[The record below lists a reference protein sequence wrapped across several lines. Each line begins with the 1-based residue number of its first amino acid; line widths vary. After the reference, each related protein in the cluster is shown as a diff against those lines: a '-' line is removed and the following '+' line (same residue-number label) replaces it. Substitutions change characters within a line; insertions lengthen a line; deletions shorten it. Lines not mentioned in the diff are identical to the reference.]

1 MISWCIVLRIYRA
14 LTIAGSDSGGGAG
27 IQADLK
33 TFSAFQVYGMT
44 VITALTAQNTMEVRG
59 VYPIPPEFVK
69 MQMEAVIEDIGVDA
83 AKTGMLYDEG
93 IINVVCEEV
102 IKNRI
107 PLIVDPVMIAKSRA
121 KLLRDEAIKALKE
134 KLIPIAKVVTPNI
147 PEAEVLTGY
156 KIEDHNTM
164 RKAAIDIQS
173 TGVEAVVI
181 KGGHL
186 AGSEVVDI
194 LYYNGG
200 FHEYRKRRIE
210 SRCTHGTGCVFSAAM
225 TALIARGFGI
235 VEAFKIASEFM
246 GKAISEGVMVGKGHG
261 PVNPMAKLY
270 EDANRYNVWRN
281 VMKVVEAIEGDER
294 ISQLIPEVRM
304 NIGEAIPN
312 AKSFEDVCAVD
323 GRITVVNEKPRAAGQ
338 VKFGASRHIAN
349 IILSTMSFNEEVRA
363 AANIKYNDEILEACR
378 KAGFKIAEFSRREE
392 PEEIKSV
399 EGGTLKWGVKRAIES
414 LGEIPDIIYDRGDIG
429 KEAMIRII
437 GRNAEEVFNKIM
449 KIIEAKN
456 KG

>member
-1 MISWCIVLRIYRA
+1 MIIWCVELKIYRA

-69 MQMEAVIEDIGVDA
+69 TQIEAVIEDIGVDA
-83 AKTGMLYDEG
+83 AKTGMLYDED
-93 IINVVCEEV
+93 IINVVYEEIAKRRV
-102 IKNRI
+102 

-121 KLLRDEAIKALKE
+121 KLLKDEAIKALKE
-134 KLIPIAKVVTPNI
+134 KLIPISKVVTPNI

-156 KIEDHNTM
+156 NIVDIDGMK
-164 RKAAIDIQS
+164 RAAIDIQS

-186 AGSEVVDI
+186 TGNEVVDI
-194 LYYNGG
+194 LYYDGE

-210 SRCTHGTGCVFSAAM
+210 SKCTHGTGCVFSAAM
-225 TALIARGFGI
+225 TALIAKGI
-235 VEAFKIASEFM
+235 GIIEAFKIASEFM
-246 GKAISEGVMVGKGHG
+246 DKAISDGIRVGRGHG
-261 PVNPMAKLY
+261 PVNPMAKIY
-270 EDANRYNVWRN
+270 EEANRYNTWRN
-281 VMKVVEAIEGDER
+281 VMKVVEAIEEDKR
-294 ISQLIPEVRM
+294 IAQLIPEVRM

-312 AKSFEDVCAVD
+312 AKSFKDICAVD
-323 GRITVVNEKPRAAGQ
+323 GRITIVNGKPRAAGQ
-338 VKFGASRHIAN
+338 VKFGASKHIAN
-349 IILSTMSFNEEVRA
+349 IILSAMSFNEEVRA
-363 AANIKYNDEILEACR
+363 AANIKYSDEILEACR
-378 KAGFKIAEFSRREE
+378 IAGLKIAEFSRKEE

-399 EGGTLKWGVKRAIES
+399 EGGTLKWGVRKAITS
-414 LGEIPDIIYDRGDIG
+414 LGEIPDVIYDSGEIG

-437 GRNAEEVFNKIM
+437 GRNAEEVFNKII
-449 KIIEAKN
+449 KIIEAK
-456 KG
+456 K